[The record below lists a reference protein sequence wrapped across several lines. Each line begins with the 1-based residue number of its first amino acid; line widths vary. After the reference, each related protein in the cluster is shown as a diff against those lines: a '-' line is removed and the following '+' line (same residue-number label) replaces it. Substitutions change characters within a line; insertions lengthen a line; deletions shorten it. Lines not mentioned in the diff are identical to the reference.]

1 MVVERVHHLL
11 AYVAAG
17 GAVLFVLLAGISRIT
32 SRVLWLSLSSY
43 LDLAVFA
50 ILFAIYLLIQGMV
63 FATQK
68 TRGGSSK
75 KNTGK

>member
-17 GAVLFVLLAGISRIT
+17 AAVFFVLLAGISRLT
-32 SRVLWLSLSSY
+32 SRLLWLTISAY
-43 LDLAVFA
+43 LDLAIFA

-63 FATQK
+63 FAAQK
-68 TRGGSSK
+68 KGGTGK